1 MKWERK
7 WIYFSVAPE
16 EEVTEVVDD
25 SLISGGVEREAAE
38 DRDGDVVTDS
48 FLESAFETPREW

>member
-1 MKWERK
+1 
-7 WIYFSVAPE
+7 VAPE